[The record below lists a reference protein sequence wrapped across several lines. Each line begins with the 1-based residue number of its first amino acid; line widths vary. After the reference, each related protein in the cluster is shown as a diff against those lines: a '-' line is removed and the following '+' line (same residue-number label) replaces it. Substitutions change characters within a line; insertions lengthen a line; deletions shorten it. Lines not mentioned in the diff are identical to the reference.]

1 MLGSFHQDDKP
12 FGETAG
18 AQCACM
24 SLTALCQS
32 GIRKASIWRASDL
45 DYIWESGD

>member
-1 MLGSFHQDDKP
+1 MQQEPILSIESLIKDCMLGSFHQDDKP

-24 SLTALCQS
+24 SLTAL
-32 GIRKASIWRASDL
+32 
-45 DYIWESGD
+45 Y